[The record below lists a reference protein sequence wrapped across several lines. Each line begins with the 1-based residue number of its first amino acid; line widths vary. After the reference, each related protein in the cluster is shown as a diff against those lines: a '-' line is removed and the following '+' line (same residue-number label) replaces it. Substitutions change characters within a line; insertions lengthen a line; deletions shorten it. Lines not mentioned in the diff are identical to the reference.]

1 VSKKCSCGEDLDE
14 PILVYTQKC
23 WACLKKDIANHENE
37 IEKAKREGLLEAY
50 RDVLLNGF
58 ERNIDT
64 FEFIRKR
71 IEEFERGEK
80 NESKKE

>member
-1 VSKKCSCGEDLDE
+1 MENKKVVEVLRKYLADE
-14 PILVYTQKC
+14 RRG
-23 WACLKKDIANHENE
+23 CLPETRQA
-37 IEKAKREGLLEAY
+37 IEEALLALEKREDGRRIGLLEAY

-80 NESKKE
+80 R

>member
-1 VSKKCSCGEDLDE
+1 MSKEYMRGYNLGYDDGRK
-14 PILVYTQKC
+14 V
-23 WACLKKDIANHENE
+23 
-37 IEKAKREGLLEAY
+37 GLLEAY

-71 IEEFERGEK
+71 IEEFER
-80 NESKKE
+80 KERK